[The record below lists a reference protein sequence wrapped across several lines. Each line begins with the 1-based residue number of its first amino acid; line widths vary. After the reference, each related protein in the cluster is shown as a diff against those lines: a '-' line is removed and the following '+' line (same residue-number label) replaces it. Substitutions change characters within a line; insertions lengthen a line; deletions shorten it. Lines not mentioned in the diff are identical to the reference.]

1 MQNTT
6 EVRLTQLLDACQRLP
21 FLIDS
26 LEKLLEVRE
35 ESTLNER
42 LLEMIATL
50 SQISEQIG
58 QVPEMLAPVM
68 GLEPRLAKLEDQMT
82 QMIGFQKDLNAF
94 LSSVPSEEAEEG

>member
-6 EVRLTQLLDACQRLP
+6 EARLTQLLDACQRLP

-42 LLEMIATL
+42 LLEMITTV

-58 QVPEMLAPVM
+58 QVPKMLEPVM
-68 GLEPRLAKLEDQMT
+68 GLEPRLAQLEDQMS

-94 LSSVPSEEAEEG
+94 LSSVPGEEVEDC